1 MKKILVI
8 QVAALGWDFL
18 QKQGS
23 KLGLNWQK
31 AETVSPALTCTVQA
45 SFKTTKP
52 ANSHGMVA
60 NGFFFESL
68 QKPLF
73 WEQNAN
79 LVEGERF
86 WQTARDQGQKC
97 GVLFWQQSLGNKAD
111 ILLSP
116 APVHKHHGGMIQ
128 DCYSQP
134 TSLYP
139 ALKDACGGFNLR
151 HYWGPLTSDKSTQ
164 WITKATVE
172 TMKLEQPNLL
182 LTYLPHL
189 DYELQKTGPDSKK
202 SSQAFTVL
210 EEQLQLLLT
219 AAKTE
224 NYEVVVFGD
233 YAIMP
238 VSKVCFPNKIL
249 REKGL
254 VSFRKIKGMLYPD
267 YYNSDAL
274 AIVDHQVAHIK
285 IFDQTKKAQIKTL
298 FEACPE
304 VAAVLDG
311 AETGE
316 YGTGHKNCGDLVLI
330 SQPDAW
336 FAYHWWNKRAEAPDY
351 ATHVDIH
358 NKPGYDPCELFF
370 DFPSIFATSLDCS
383 KIKGSHGLAGKAF
396 PIAWATTLKNNLN
409 VKDITEIAK
418 LVKTSL
424 ENGHEI

>member
-18 QKQGS
+18 QQQS
-23 KLGLNWQK
+23 RKLNLNWKK
-31 AETVSPALTCTVQA
+31 AETISPALTCSVQA

-52 ANSHGMVA
+52 SNAHGMVA

-73 WEQNAN
+73 WEQNAS
-79 LVEGERF
+79 LVEGKRF
-86 WQTARDQGQKC
+86 WKKAKEDGKRC
-97 GVLFWQQSLGNKAD
+97 GVLFWQQSLGNQAD

-134 TSLYP
+134 TDLYP
-139 ALKDACGGFNLR
+139 KLKKSCGGFNLM
-151 HYWGPLTSDKSTQ
+151 HYWGPFTSDKSSK
-164 WITKATVE
+164 WIVKATQE
-172 TMKLEQPNLL
+172 TMKLEKPDLL

-189 DYELQKTGPDSKK
+189 DYELQKTGPDSAK
-202 SSQAFTVL
+202 SSKAYGVVEKMLGELL
-210 EEQLQLLLT
+210 ET
-219 AAKTE
+219 AKQE
-224 NYEVVVFGD
+224 NYEVVIFGD

-249 REKGL
+249 RAHKLME
-254 VSFRKIKGMLYPD
+254 FRQINKMLYPD
-267 YYNSDAL
+267 YYNSKAL

-285 IFDQTKKAQIKTL
+285 IFDKTKKMEIKAL
-298 FEACPE
+298 FEQCPE
-304 VAAVLDG
+304 VDRVLDG
-311 AETGE
+311 DIPGE

-330 SQPDAW
+330 SKPDAW
-336 FAYHWWNKRAEAPDY
+336 FAYHWWEEKSEIPDY

-370 DFPSIFATSLDCS
+370 GFPAPFATSLKCE
-383 KIKGSHGLAGKAF
+383 KIMGSHGLAGKDY
-396 PIAWATTLKNNLN
+396 PIAWASTLE
-409 VKDITEIAK
+409 VETEINNITDLA
-418 LVKTSL
+418 LAVKKTL
-424 ENGHEI
+424 ES